1 MAETQY
7 KPTSAGSEPKAA
19 GGGLRGDDRQQDSLT
34 DRRSGAQDNVTP
46 PSPEPMKEHRT
57 PHENAQPGAD
67 VRPITEPPDENLP
80 EGLRREP
87 KHPINP
93 TQGRGGVPEHVPG
106 PKGD

>member
-7 KPTSAGSEPKAA
+7 KPTSAGSEPQPT
-19 GGGLRGDDRQQDSLT
+19 GGGMRGDDRQQKSLR
-34 DRRSGAQDNVTP
+34 DVRRGAEDNIVP

-67 VRPITEPPDENLP
+67 VRSQTEPPDESTP

-87 KHPINP
+87 THPVNP
-93 TQGRGGVPEHVPG
+93 TQGRGGVPAHVPG